1 MMTML
6 DKIYEVTKS
15 DLSKRKNK
23 VAASDFKSFE
33 LYHNPRRDFGLAI
46 ERKGSEQVSFIS
58 EIKKASPSQ
67 GVIRDDFDPS
77 EHAKDYIKHGA
88 SAISVLT
95 DEPFFKG
102 SITYLEA
109 VSRISSIPILR
120 KDFILDFYQVEE
132 AKAYGADAI
141 LLIAT
146 MLEKSHLEDLHMA
159 ATEYGL
165 QCLVECY
172 DEADFEKISYEV
184 VKIIGVNNRDL
195 KTFKVDV
202 HRGVD
207 LLKRAPSGILTV
219 SESGLSTREDIKYVS
234 EKGVDAVLIGES
246 FMRAKNPGKA
256 LAELINN

>member
-1 MMTML
+1 MTML

-15 DLSKRKNK
+15 DLTKRKIK
-23 VAASDFKSFE
+23 VAASDFRSFE
-33 LYHNPRRDFGLAI
+33 MYHTPCRDFGSAVGRGDSDQI
-46 ERKGSEQVSFIS
+46 NFIS

-67 GVIRDDFDPS
+67 GVIRDDFDPV
-77 EHAKDYIKHGA
+77 EHAKDYIENGA

-95 DEPFFKG
+95 DQPFFMG
-102 SITYLEA
+102 NISYMES
-109 VSRISSIPILR
+109 VSKISSVPVLR

-146 MLEKSHLEDLHMA
+146 MLEKSLLEELHFA
-159 ATEYGL
+159 ATEIGL

-172 DEADFEKISYEV
+172 DETDFKKISYDV
-184 VKIIGVNNRDL
+184 IKIIGVNNRDL
-195 KTFKVDV
+195 KTFSVDV
-202 HRGVD
+202 HRGVE
-207 LLKRAPSGILTV
+207 LLKRAPEGIITV
-219 SESGLSTREDIKYVS
+219 SESGLSTREDIRFVS
-234 EKGVDAVLIGES
+234 DKGIDAVLIGET

>member
-1 MMTML
+1 MTML

-23 VAASDFKSFE
+23 VSVSDFKSFE
-33 LYHNPRRDFGLAI
+33 MYRKPCRDFGMAI
-46 ERKGSEQVSFIS
+46 RRGEADRVKFIT

-67 GVIRDDFDPS
+67 GVIREDFDAVQ
-77 EHAKDYIKHGA
+77 HAKDYIKNGA

-95 DEPFFKG
+95 DEPFFMG
-102 SITYLEA
+102 SLDYLES
-109 VSRISSIPILR
+109 VSGISDVPVLR

-132 AKAYGADAI
+132 AKAFGADAV

-146 MLEKSHLEDLHMA
+146 MLEKSHMEELHQA
-159 ATEYGL
+159 ANEIGL

-172 DEADFEKISYEV
+172 DESDFEKISYDI

-202 HRGVD
+202 HRGVE
-207 LLKRAPSGILTV
+207 LLKMAPDGIITV
-219 SESGLSTREDIKYVS
+219 SESGLSSRKDIAFVT
-234 EKGVDAVLIGES
+234 ENGIDAVLIGET
-246 FMRAKNPGKA
+246 FMRAESPGFA
-256 LAELINN
+256 LSELINN